1 VKGIERREKSMTNEE
16 ENVCVSY
23 TYPERLLKVKK
34 LENFGRLSQ
43 EVIRSG
49 VCTRCGTCV
58 SICPEKALVM
68 EDETPRLVG
77 KCTAC
82 GICYRACPR
91 TITSIKSLIGD
102 YVAAF
107 VGKTALDKV
116 KGQDGGIVTS
126 LLLYALDNNL
136 IDAAI
141 VTQKSEK
148 EPWKPVAKIA
158 TSAEDIL
165 KSSGSVYSH
174 SQTVEA
180 LIEAINKG
188 HRSIAFVGTPCNID
202 AVAKMQTQPFGIL
215 QLFMKAKILK
225 IGLFCMD
232 SFDCEGIKEFFE
244 EEKGIPLS
252 SISKMGIASGKFNI
266 IYDNDKS
273 DACPVKD
280 LDRCRSTSCH
290 YCRDFTS
297 ELADISVGSVGSPEG
312 FSTILVRT
320 GVANELLEDAME
332 NGYLTLKP
340 LDREGLQKVLN
351 LARLKKVQMYTEK
364 RRHTYVLKYVPTT
377 AGVPE
382 PVERKGAIPL
392 AEGKPTK
399 KEGIVERALQKQLKI
414 SEAQFVDNDT
424 MLKLTLANNSGKAI
438 NNVKVRITH
447 LEDLFETNA
456 WETDVETWYPYEE
469 LEFAYPR
476 AKDDKEYLLVISDRQ
491 GTILSQK
498 LSVKEIEGKKSEE

>member
-1 VKGIERREKSMTNEE
+1 MINEE
-16 ENVCVSY
+16 EKGYISY
-23 TYPERLLKVKK
+23 TFPERLLKVKK

-49 VCTRCGTCV
+49 VCTCCGTCI
-58 SICPEKALVM
+58 SICPEHALVM
-68 EDETPRLVG
+68 EDETPKLVG

-82 GICYRACPR
+82 GICYRHCPR
-91 TITSIKSLIGD
+91 TITSIKSLVGD

-107 VGKTALDKV
+107 VGKSALDKV
-116 KGQDGGIVTS
+116 KGQDGGVVTS
-126 LLLYALDNNL
+126 LLSYALDKGL

-141 VTQKSEK
+141 VTMKSEE
-148 EPWKPVAKIA
+148 EPWKPVARIV
-158 TSAEDIL
+158 TSSEELL

-180 LIEAINKG
+180 MVDAINKG
-188 HRSIAFVGTPCNID
+188 YRSIAFVGTPCNID
-202 AVAKMQTQPFGIL
+202 AVAKMQSQPFGLL
-215 QLFMKAKILK
+215 QLFMKSKILK
-225 IGLFCMD
+225 VGLFCMD
-232 SFDCEGIKEFFE
+232 SFTYEGIKDFFE
-244 EEKGIPLS
+244 GEQGIPLS
-252 SISKMGIASGKFNI
+252 SIHKMSIASGKFNI
-266 IYDNDKS
+266 FYDSDKTS
-273 DACPVKD
+273 GWPVKE
-280 LDRCRSTSCH
+280 LDKFRSTSCH
-290 YCRDFTS
+290 YCRDLTS
-297 ELADISVGSVGSPEG
+297 EMADISVGSVGSSEG
-312 FSTILVRT
+312 YSTILVRT
-320 GVANELLEDAME
+320 GVANELLEDAVE

-364 RRHTYVLKYVPTT
+364 RRHTYVLKYVQTT

-392 AEGKPTK
+392 AEDTPPE
-399 KEGIVERALQKQLKI
+399 KENVVERALKKLLKV
-414 SEAQFVDNDT
+414 SEAQFVDGNT
-424 MLKLTLANNSGKAI
+424 MLQLTLANNSGKTI
-438 NNVKVRITH
+438 SNVKVRITH

-456 WETDVETWYPYEE
+456 WETDIETWYPFEE
-469 LEFAYPR
+469 LEFTYPR

>member
-1 VKGIERREKSMTNEE
+1 MLNEE
-16 ENVCVSY
+16 EKGYVSY
-23 TYPERLLKVKK
+23 TFPERLLKVKK
-34 LENFGRLSQ
+34 LENFGRLNQ
-43 EVIRSG
+43 EVVRSG
-49 VCTRCGTCV
+49 VCTACCTCV

-68 EDETPRLVG
+68 EDEMPKLVG

-107 VGKTALDKV
+107 IGKSALDKV
-116 KGQDGGIVTS
+116 KGQDGGVVTS
-126 LLLYALDNNL
+126 LLLYAMDNGL

-148 EPWKPVAKIA
+148 EPWKPVAKIV
-158 TSAEDIL
+158 TSSEELL

-180 LIEAINKG
+180 LVEAIDKG
-188 HRSIAFVGTPCNID
+188 YRSIAFVGTPCNIE

-215 QLFMKAKILK
+215 HLFMKAKILK
-225 IGLFCMD
+225 VGLFCMD
-232 SFDCEGIKEFFE
+232 SFSHEGLKEFFE
-244 EEKGIPLS
+244 EEQGIPLS
-252 SISKMGIASGKFNI
+252 SIRKMGIAAGKFNI
-266 IYDNDKS
+266 IYDNDKTNS
-273 DACPVKD
+273 WPVKE
-280 LDRCRSTSCH
+280 LDRYRSTSCH
-290 YCRDFTS
+290 YCRDLTS
-297 ELADISVGSVGSPEG
+297 EQADISVGSVGSPEG
-312 FSTILVRT
+312 YSTILVRT

-332 NGYLTLKP
+332 NGYLTLQP

-377 AGVPE
+377 AGIPE
-382 PVERKGAIPL
+382 PAERKGAIPL
-392 AEGKPTK
+392 AEEKTK
-399 KEGIVERALQKQLKI
+399 AKEGVIERALQKQLKV
-414 SEAQFVDNDT
+414 SEAQFVDGNT
-424 MLKLTLANNSGKAI
+424 MLQLTLSNNSGKPI
-438 NNVKVRITH
+438 NDVKVRIAN

-456 WETDVETWYPYEE
+456 WETSIETWYPFEE

-476 AKDDKEYLLVISDRQ
+476 AKDDKEYLLTISDRQ

-498 LSVKEIEGKKSEE
+498 FSVKEIEGKKSEE